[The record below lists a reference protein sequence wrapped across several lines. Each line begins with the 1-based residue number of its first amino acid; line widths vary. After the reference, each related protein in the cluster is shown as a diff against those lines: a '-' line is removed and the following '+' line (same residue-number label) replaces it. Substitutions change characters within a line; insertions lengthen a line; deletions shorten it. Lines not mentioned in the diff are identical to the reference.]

1 MPRGRVEQACGRSRA
16 CRLGYK
22 VGDGEKRLSTPR
34 RFTIVSDPTLSTT
47 PSMHALDSVWED
59 VRRECD
65 AACSRSA
72 QAARSQITHQLNQ
85 IFRRLHAY
93 QGEGAWMAAI
103 LDGVCLFTPE
113 AAIFVPKDGILQLR
127 LQRNLDLPEDFSF
140 AASAAGAFAGAV
152 ESKDPV
158 IALRTPSEVSE
169 ALSSAEGGA
178 RAHIVPVLN
187 GKRVAALVFAAS
199 SDYADLNGLEL
210 IAGMA
215 SAVLERQAN
224 TALHTQI
231 AASKPVVAAANG
243 TTAAAVRKT
252 LPTWADLT
260 AQHRTLHIQAQRFSR
275 VKVAEMQLARPEVS
289 RAAREQGNLYLL
301 LKNEIDTAR
310 HAYATQFMTIPSMV
324 DYLHLE
330 LVRSAAEGDES
341 KLGADYPGQLV

>member
-1 MPRGRVEQACGRSRA
+1 
-16 CRLGYK
+16 
-22 VGDGEKRLSTPR
+22 
-34 RFTIVSDPTLSTT
+34 
-47 PSMHALDSVWED
+47 MHALDSVWED

-85 IFRRLHAY
+85 IFRCLHSY
-93 QGEGAWMAAI
+93 QGEGAWVAAI
-103 LDGVCLFTPE
+103 LDGVCLFAPE
-113 AAIFVPKDGILQLR
+113 AAIFVPKDGVLQLR
-127 LQRNLDLPEDFSF
+127 LQRNMELPENFSF
-140 AASAAGAFAGAV
+140 AASAAGAFAAAV

-169 ALSSAEGGA
+169 ALSSAEEGA
-178 RAHIVPVLN
+178 RAHVVPVLN
-187 GKRVAALVFAAS
+187 GKRVAAVVFAAS
-199 SDYADLNGLEL
+199 SDYSDVNALEL

-231 AASKPVVAAANG
+231 AAPKPVAATSNG
-243 TTAAAVRKT
+243 TAAVRKT
-252 LPTWADLT
+252 LPTWADLSL
-260 AQHRTLHIQAQRFSR
+260 QHRTLHIQAQRFSR

-301 LKNEIDTAR
+301 LKNEIDIAR
-310 HAYATQFMTIPSMV
+310 QAYATQFMTIPSMV

-341 KLGADYPGQLV
+341 KLGADYPGQLA

>member
-1 MPRGRVEQACGRSRA
+1 
-16 CRLGYK
+16 
-22 VGDGEKRLSTPR
+22 
-34 RFTIVSDPTLSTT
+34 
-47 PSMHALDSVWED
+47 MHALDSVWED
-59 VRRECD
+59 VRRQCD

-85 IFRRLHAY
+85 IFRRLHNY
-93 QGEGAWMAAI
+93 QGEGAWVAAI
-103 LDGVCLFTPE
+103 LDGVCQFARET
-113 AAIFVPKDGILQLR
+113 AVFIPKDGVLQLR
-127 LQRNLDLPEDFSF
+127 LQRNLELPEDFSF
-140 AASAAGAFAGAV
+140 AAAAAGAFAGAM

-169 ALSSAEGGA
+169 ALSSAEESA

-187 GKRVAALVFAAS
+187 GKRVAAVIFAAG
-199 SDYADLNGLEL
+199 SDYADVNALEL

-224 TALHTQI
+224 AALHTQI
-231 AASKPVVAAANG
+231 AAPKPVDPVPNG
-243 TTAAAVRKT
+243 TAAVRKV
-252 LPTWADLT
+252 LPTWADLS

-275 VKVAEMQLARPEVS
+275 VKVAQMQLARPEVS

-310 HAYATQFMTIPSMV
+310 QAYATQFMTIPSMV

-330 LVRSAAEGDES
+330 LVRRAADGDES
-341 KLGADYPGQLV
+341 KLGADYPGQLA

>member
-1 MPRGRVEQACGRSRA
+1 
-16 CRLGYK
+16 
-22 VGDGEKRLSTPR
+22 
-34 RFTIVSDPTLSTT
+34 DPTLSTT

-59 VRRECD
+59 IRRECD

-85 IFRRLHAY
+85 TFRRLHAY
-93 QGEGAWMAAI
+93 EGEAAWIAAI
-103 LDGVCLFTPE
+103 LDGVGQFSGQTAVFSL
-113 AAIFVPKDGILQLR
+113 KDGVLRLR
-127 LQRNLDLPEDFSF
+127 LQQNLDLPADFSLP
-140 AASAAGAFAGAV
+140 ASAAAAFAGAI

-158 IALRTPSEVSE
+158 IALRTAAEVSE
-169 ALSSAEGGA
+169 ALSSAEEGA
-178 RAHIVPVLN
+178 RAHIIPVLN
-187 GKRVAALVFAAS
+187 GSRVAAIVFAAS
-199 SDYADLNGLEL
+199 RDYTDVNALEL

-224 TALHTQI
+224 TSLHAQI
-231 AASKPVVAAANG
+231 APSKPAAAKANG
-243 TTAAAVRKT
+243 AAAPVRQM
-252 LPTWADLT
+252 LPAWADLS
-260 AQHRTLHIQAQRFSR
+260 AQHRTMHIQAQRFSR

-310 HAYATQFMTIPSMV
+310 QAYATQFMTIPSMV

-341 KLGADYPGQLV
+341 KLGADYPGQLA